1 MFTSIILV
9 VIYLSVTLQGYD
21 EAKIEVIELR
31 GCFHLSEDQ
40 YYKSSNLEDKESY
53 SELTLRII
61 KDRIEKHPYVESA
74 EVQFE
79 SNGKVIVDITE
90 KKFEAIL
97 IIDEKQ
103 FLLSENLQV
112 LPLMLYTRSL
122 DYPLIRNPKLED
134 EVRIS
139 EYLTMTKQPDLI
151 LADKII
157 STIRLINSGL
167 YEVLSEIDLNNGKG
181 ITAYFSTMSYELRIG
196 RNDVIKKII
205 SYNMWRDKYREQRF
219 DEILNYV
226 DLRYDN
232 HIFIGLP
239 ENALESWDDQS

>member
-1 MFTSIILV
+1 MFTSIIVV
-9 VIYLSVTLQGYD
+9 VIYLSITLQGYD
-21 EAKIEVIELR
+21 EAKIEAIELR

-40 YYKSSNLEDKESY
+40 YFKSSNLEDKESY
-53 SELTLRII
+53 SDLTLRII
-61 KDRIEKHPYVESA
+61 KDRIEKHPYVENA

-97 IIDEKQ
+97 LIGEKQ
-103 FLLSENLQV
+103 YLLSENLEV

-122 DYPLIRNPKLED
+122 DYPLIRNPKLDGEIR
-134 EVRIS
+134 VS
-139 EYLTMTKQPDLI
+139 EFLTAENQPDLI

-157 STIRLINSGL
+157 STIRLVNSGL
-167 YEVLSEIDLNNGKG
+167 YEVLSEIDLNNGEG
-181 ITAYFSTMSYELRIG
+181 INAYFSTMSYELRIG
-196 RNDVIKKII
+196 QKDVIKKII
-205 SYNMWRDKYREQRF
+205 SYNAWREKYKQQRF

-232 HIFIGLP
+232 HIFIGFP